1 MLGFFV
7 KLLILVIKFSLLGL
21 VAKDEISSKYFDLLM
36 AAFILCLSLLGIF
49 VKDFD
54 CLITF
59 LTIFC
64 AFLIEPS
71 EKSFSAFS
79 NSLNKC

>member
-1 MLGFFV
+1 MLGFFA
-7 KLLILVIKFSLLGL
+7 KALILVIKFSLLGL
-21 VAKDEISSKYFDLLM
+21 VAKDEISSKYFDLFR
-36 AAFILCLSLLGIF
+36 AALILCLSLFGIF